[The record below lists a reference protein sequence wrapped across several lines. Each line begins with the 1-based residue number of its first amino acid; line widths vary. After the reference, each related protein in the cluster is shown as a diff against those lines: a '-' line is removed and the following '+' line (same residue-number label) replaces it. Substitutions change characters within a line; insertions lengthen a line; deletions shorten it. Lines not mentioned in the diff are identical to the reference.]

1 MRAWNVWDVEFSLIV
16 NEKIL
21 KYWSSIKALSENVQT
36 TLSEELGQFAWMESN
51 LNYNTESTVFLSY
64 NSNVIYIQ

>member
-1 MRAWNVWDVEFSLIV
+1 MRDVEFSLIV
-16 NEKIL
+16 NEKIS

-51 LNYNTESTVFLSY
+51 LNCNTESTVFLSY

>member
-1 MRAWNVWDVEFSLIV
+1 MWDVEFSLIV